1 MLTFACADPNP
12 EQGSDHHKRWC
23 YHSRQARAGPSCRKD
38 GNSNPPLP
46 ACAICSFCFFPS
58 SWQFVELSK
67 AQDAEAG
74 DGTTSVVVIA
84 GSLLTAAQNLLER
97 GYHPTLVSE
106 AFLKCSKKAQEIM
119 REMAIPV
126 ELNDR
131 ESLLKSA
138 VTSLNSKVRCYP
150 LNGPFNAGPN
160 LNFRATLC
168 LHRSCLKMP
177 ICWHPSPLMP
187 SSRSLIPRPRPTSI
201 SQTSRYPLVR
211 VECFI
216 THENGG

>member
-1 MLTFACADPNP
+1 MAPPFSTSSSWPTLPQRWYFLPSIACLC
-12 EQGSDHHKRWC
+12 H
-23 YHSRQARAGPSCRKD
+23 
-38 GNSNPPLP
+38 LF
-46 ACAICSFCFFPS
+46 ILVFP

-106 AFLKCSKKAQEIM
+106 AFLKSSKKAQEIM

-138 VTSLNSKVRCYP
+138 VTSLNSKVRF
-150 LNGPFNAGPN
+150 NPFEWLFN
-160 LNFRATLC
+160 
-168 LHRSCLKMP
+168 
-177 ICWHPSPLMP
+177 
-187 SSRSLIPRPRPTSI
+187 
-201 SQTSRYPLVR
+201 
-211 VECFI
+211 
-216 THENGG
+216 

>member
-1 MLTFACADPNP
+1 
-12 EQGSDHHKRWC
+12 
-23 YHSRQARAGPSCRKD
+23 
-38 GNSNPPLP
+38 
-46 ACAICSFCFFPS
+46 
-58 SWQFVELSK
+58 VELSK

-106 AFLKCSKKAQEIM
+106 AFLKASKKAQEIM

-138 VTSLNSKVRCYP
+138 VTSLNSKVQLLAC
-150 LNGPFNAGPN
+150 
-160 LNFRATLC
+160 
-168 LHRSCLKMP
+168 
-177 ICWHPSPLMP
+177 PS
-187 SSRSLIPRPRPTSI
+187 ITGA
-201 SQTSRYPLVR
+201 
-211 VECFI
+211 FI
-216 THENGG
+216 

>member
-1 MLTFACADPNP
+1 LKEDLAVDRLIFISTMSAAAAAQAQKPAKTEGRFAGRDKEKDVRTSNCLA
-12 EQGSDHHKRWC
+12 
-23 YHSRQARAGPSCRKD
+23 ARAVSDAVRTSLGPKGMDKMIQTPNKEVIITND
-38 GNSNPPLP
+38 GATILDKLELAHP
-46 ACAICSFCFFPS
+46 AAKM
-58 SWQFVELSK
+58 FVELSK

-106 AFLKCSKKAQEIM
+106 AFLKSSKKAQEIM

-138 VTSLNSKVRCYP
+138 VTSLNSKVVSQ
-150 LNGPFNAGPN
+150 NAN
-160 LNFRATLC
+160 LLA
-168 LHRSCLKMP
+168 P
-177 ICWHPSPLMP
+177 IAVDA

-201 SQTSRYPLVR
+201 SQTSRL
-211 VECFI
+211 
-216 THENGG
+216 

>member
-1 MLTFACADPNP
+1 
-12 EQGSDHHKRWC
+12 
-23 YHSRQARAGPSCRKD
+23 
-38 GNSNPPLP
+38 
-46 ACAICSFCFFPS
+46 
-58 SWQFVELSK
+58 VELSK

-106 AFLKCSKKAQEIM
+106 AFLKSSKKAQEIM

-138 VTSLNSKVRCYP
+138 VTSLNSKVRCNP
-150 LNGPFNAGPN
+150 LNGSFNAGPN
-160 LNFRATLC
+160 LNFPCHALPAQVVSQNANLLAPIAVDAVLKVIDPKTATNVDLTDVKVPT
-168 LHRSCLKMP
+168 R
-177 ICWHPSPLMP
+177 
-187 SSRSLIPRPRPTSI
+187 SSRVL
-201 SQTSRYPLVR
+201 
-211 VECFI
+211 
-216 THENGG
+216 HHA